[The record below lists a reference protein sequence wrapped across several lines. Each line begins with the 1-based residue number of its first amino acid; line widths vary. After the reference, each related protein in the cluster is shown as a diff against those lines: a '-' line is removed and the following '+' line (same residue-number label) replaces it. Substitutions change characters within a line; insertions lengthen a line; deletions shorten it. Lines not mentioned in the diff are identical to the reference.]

1 MKKIM
6 IFLGMVIFTLALVGC
21 ANLFPTVENTTR
33 TFITR
38 SQAPTTASQTINED
52 VVISELYK
60 KIYESLYDEVKEDVI
75 NDIAEER
82 FEQIYNTVILALL
95 NEIELGNIDVTAE
108 SIVDKILTLETNQ
121 ANAVIGVSNLD
132 ASNEVQAVGSGVI
145 YKKDGNRYYVLTNQH
160 VVEDGTSFKVVFS
173 DETEINATLRGVDN
187 LVDIA
192 VLYFE
197 SSQDLPVVSF
207 GDSDA
212 LNKGQLIIA
221 VGNPSGYTYYG
232 SMTLGIISGLQR
244 YFDIDNDG
252 VNDMFVGYIQHDAA
266 INSGNS
272 GGALFNLDGELIGVN
287 VIKLTSVEI
296 EGMGFAIPSNL
307 VKDITSDIEEFGYS
321 LQKPVLGIR
330 FIDIENNQDY
340 FIQNQITL
348 PEGITEGFYIIEV
361 DEGKTMYGI
370 IQPDDIIIQIG
381 DVKIDSS
388 RQFVEEFSIYR
399 VGDIIDVVV
408 IRNGQV
414 VTLED
419 IVLKAAP

>member
-33 TFITR
+33 TFLTR

-108 SIVDKILTLETNQ
+108 SIVDKILTLEANQ

-197 SSQDLPVVSF
+197 SSQDLPIVSF

-330 FIDIENNQDY
+330 FID
-340 FIQNQITL
+340 
-348 PEGITEGFYIIEV
+348 
-361 DEGKTMYGI
+361 
-370 IQPDDIIIQIG
+370 
-381 DVKIDSS
+381 
-388 RQFVEEFSIYR
+388 
-399 VGDIIDVVV
+399 
-408 IRNGQV
+408 
-414 VTLED
+414 
-419 IVLKAAP
+419 